1 MESAHQKK
9 VRESRQL
16 IERPSQSVT
25 KRAEEHY
32 KELSKGHASEN
43 RKETGFDSWTDKKK
57 QGGKDTELGKMCKP
71 KESHTVLKNSCT
83 HTKSEKDCIP
93 VFLSLIVKAHLNT

>member
-1 MESAHQKK
+1 MIPLRVKNGSLSLKRDESLVGGQKGREKMESAHQKK

-16 IERPSQSVT
+16 IERPSQPVT

-43 RKETGFDSWTDKKK
+43 RKETGFDS
-57 QGGKDTELGKMCKP
+57 
-71 KESHTVLKNSCT
+71 
-83 HTKSEKDCIP
+83 
-93 VFLSLIVKAHLNT
+93 